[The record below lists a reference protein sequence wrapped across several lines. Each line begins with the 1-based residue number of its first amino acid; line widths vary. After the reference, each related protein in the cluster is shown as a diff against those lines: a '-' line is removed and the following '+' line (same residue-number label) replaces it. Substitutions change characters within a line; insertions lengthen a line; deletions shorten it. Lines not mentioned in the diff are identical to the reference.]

1 MSIQTGGAKNVEKQ
15 NVKQWKCRKKTKEN
29 FQKKNVKDES
39 REKENIEKDG
49 ILQQDQNYIFIVTF
63 S

>member
-1 MSIQTGGAKNVEKQ
+1 MSTQTGGAKNVEKQ

>member
-1 MSIQTGGAKNVEKQ
+1 MSVQTGGAKNVEKQ